1 VTVAGQQKALFGGAL
16 RDDGG
21 VGQTALGDRRV
32 IARRA
37 QPAAEPGQHLVAE
50 EAQRRTQQHSPPVVI
65 PAHESAL
72 RAARG

>member
-16 RDDGG
+16 RD